1 MIENYTIPAHYLS
14 PVAIPPGETIREII
28 ESRGMSQLEL
38 SRRLGKPHQAV
49 NEIVN
54 GKKAITKDTSIL
66 LERVLGLPVHFWV
79 ALEQNYQTCLAR
91 EKEKSELEEQ
101 ISAFREFPYRELVKR
116 GFLKDYKSQVDQIRE
131 SLIWLGMANFKA
143 LTNQINQMA
152 LQYRRNFKFDLP
164 ALKFAA
170 WLRIGELAA
179 EEVPSSVFEKKALKS
194 SLSELRE
201 LTTRPV
207 DTWIQQIRN
216 IGIRCGVIFVFV
228 PEFRSFPVV
237 GVTRW
242 FRNRPTIQ
250 MTLRGKRADIFW
262 FTLFHEIGHVLLHDS
277 KDVFIDIESPEYSNR
292 WEAEADRFA
301 TDTLIPPNFY
311 TDILDSGIVHGTQ
324 IENWAQELGIAPGIL
339 LGRLQHDNVIPQNRY
354 HYLHQKFEWDN

>member
-54 GKKAITKDTSIL
+54 GKKAITKDTAIL

-91 EKEKSELEEQ
+91 QKEKSELEEQ
-101 ISAFREFPYRELVKR
+101 ISTFREFPYRELVKR

-131 SLIWLGMANFKA
+131 SLTWLGVGSFEA
-143 LTNQINQMA
+143 LITQTNQMVIK
-152 LQYRRNFKFDLP
+152 YRRSPRFDLP
-164 ALKFAA
+164 LLKLAA
-170 WLRIGELAA
+170 WLRIGELEA
-179 EEVPSSVFEKKALKS
+179 ERVPGSFFDKKALKN

-207 DTWIQQIRN
+207 DTWIQQIIN
-216 IGIRCGVIFVFV
+216 FGIRCGVIFVFV

-242 FRNRPTIQ
+242 FRKRPTIQ
-250 MTLRGKRADIFW
+250 LTLRGRRADIFW

-301 TDTLIPPNFY
+301 ADTLIPPNFY
-311 TDILDSGIVHGTQ
+311 ADILDSGIVHGTQ
-324 IENWAQELGIAPGIL
+324 IENWAQEIGIAPGIL
-339 LGRLQHDNVIPQNRY
+339 LGRLQHDDVIPPNRY
-354 HYLHQKFEWDN
+354 NDLHQKLEWDN